1 MTQDPIINGVGRMQ
15 FYFARRMVASCFYC
29 SHVNGKRCRNHNKKM
44 LKYIKMATMLEKY
57 ILACSNMLALVGRII
72 ERNKNS

>member
-1 MTQDPIINGVGRMQ
+1 
-15 FYFARRMVASCFYC
+15 
-29 SHVNGKRCRNHNKKM
+29 
-44 LKYIKMATMLEKY
+44 MATMLEKY